1 MHWFT
6 KIGHRTDEEKK
17 VSKVKCSR
25 ELRFEI
31 AEEYLNMPLTVS
43 ISCWLKASL
52 TQNSEEVIADKAPE
66 PFTLICRIETPHHRG
81 TQEWL
86 QCGAQNYGKDIKNR
100 CDFTRHRL
108 AFWKALLCGMPS
120 EKC

>member
-31 AEEYLNMPLTVS
+31 AKKYLNMPSTAS

-52 TQNSEEVIADKAPE
+52 TQNSEELIPAEAPE
-66 PFTLICRIETPHHRG
+66 PFTLICRIETPHHR
-81 TQEWL
+81 E
-86 QCGAQNYGKDIKNR
+86 D
-100 CDFTRHRL
+100 TRMAAMWCAELR
-108 AFWKALLCGMPS
+108 
-120 EKC
+120 